1 MIEITVPK
9 LGLTMEKADLT
20 KWEVGSGD
28 RVKEGEIL
36 FVIETDKVTFEVPS
50 PSEGLLLPLVAA
62 GTTCK
67 VEETVAYLAADQAEY
82 ETLLKEHPGV
92 AREES
97 RGKKMADDGEV
108 LPEPVET
115 PATTS
120 KKAGTQRIKAS
131 PLARAMAEKNQLS
144 LSAITGSGPGGRIVK
159 ADILKALKKS
169 EIEESGA
176 EPAAAELLKQPE
188 ESIPI
193 TGVRKVIFD
202 NMYQSLQQ
210 SAQLT
215 LHTEVDAEA
224 LVSLRELLKK
234 RGDSVSYNAV
244 LVKIA
249 ASALRAHPTMNASV
263 AENAIKVW
271 RQIHIGVAME
281 AAGALV
287 VPVVR
292 NPDRKTIG
300 QIEDD
305 LRTLIAKAKENNLSP
320 DDLVNGTFTLSNLGF
335 ADVDFFTPIIRPPES
350 AILGIGRIMKKAV
363 IENEQVVSG
372 LRLSLS
378 LTFDHRIIDGAP
390 AARFLKTIKDTVENP
405 LLLIS

>member
-92 AREES
+92 ARES
-97 RGKKMADDGEV
+97 RGEKMADDGEV

-115 PATTS
+115 PTISS

-144 LSAITGSGPGGRIVK
+144 LSAIPGSGPGGRIVK

-169 EIEESGA
+169 ESEQSGA
-176 EPAAAELLKQPE
+176 EPAGAELLKQPT

-215 LHTEVDAEA
+215 LHTEADADA

-320 DDLVNGTFTLSNLGF
+320 DDLINGTFTLSNLGF

-350 AILGIGRIMKKAV
+350 AILGMGRIMKKAV
-363 IENEQVVSG
+363 IENGQVVPG
-372 LRLSLS
+372 LRISLS

-390 AARFLKTIKDTVENP
+390 AARFFKTIKDTVENP
-405 LLLIS
+405 MLLIS